1 MNMNQTAPVNN
12 EISYPLPQPKAFRV
26 LAKIISCV
34 FHPLFIP
41 AYISAYLIY
50 LHPYLF
56 AGYDDKQKFVRLLSV
71 FVITAFFPAI
81 TVFLLWRLQFA
92 ESIYLRTQKERIIP
106 FVASIIY
113 FFWAFWVS
121 RNIEG
126 TPPAMTFF
134 FLGVFLS
141 TSAALMANNYF
152 KISLHGLGVGGA
164 VAFII
169 LLGMVTPEPIGK
181 IISITTII
189 AGLVSTSRL
198 IVSDHHP
205 MEVYWGLIIG
215 GMCQLIAF
223 HFIM

>member
-1 MNMNQTAPVNN
+1 V
-12 EISYPLPQPKAFRV
+12 
-26 LAKIISCV
+26 
-34 FHPLFIP
+34 
-41 AYISAYLIY
+41 
-50 LHPYLF
+50 
-56 AGYDDKQKFVRLLSV
+56 SV

-121 RNIEG
+121 RNLPG

-164 VAFII
+164 VAFMI
-169 LLGMVTPEPIGK
+169 LLGMVTSEPMGK
-181 IISITTII
+181 IISLTTII
-189 AGLVSTSRL
+189 TGMVATSRL

-205 MEVYWGLIIG
+205 MEVYWGLIVG
-215 GMCQLIAF
+215 GVCQLVAF
-223 HFIM
+223 YFIM

>member
-1 MNMNQTAPVNN
+1 MEQAAHIHN
-12 EISYPLPQPKAFRV
+12 EVTYPLPQPKPLKV
-26 LAKIISCV
+26 VAKVISYV

-41 AYISAYLIY
+41 VFVSAYIIY

-56 AGYDDKQKFVRLLSV
+56 AGFDSKQKFIRLISV

-121 RNIEG
+121 RNLAG

-152 KISLHGLGVGGA
+152 KISLHGLAVGGA
-164 VAFII
+164 VAFMV
-169 LLGMVTPEPIGK
+169 LLGMITSEPMGK
-181 IISITTII
+181 IISITTLI

-205 MEVYWGLIIG
+205 MEVYWGLILG
-215 GMCQLIAF
+215 GLCQFIAF
-223 HFIM
+223 YFIIM

>member
-1 MNMNQTAPVNN
+1 MQTNGINN
-12 EISYPLPQPKAFRV
+12 AITYPLPQPKILRV
-26 LAKIISCV
+26 IAKIVSYI

-41 AYISAYLIY
+41 VYVTAYLIY
-50 LHPYLF
+50 IHPYLF
-56 AGYDDKQKFVRLLSV
+56 AAYDSKQKFLRLLSV
-71 FVITAFFPAI
+71 FVITVFFPAI

-113 FFWAFWVS
+113 FFWAFWVA
-121 RNIEG
+121 RNLEG
-126 TPPAMTFF
+126 TPSPMVFF

-164 VAFII
+164 VAFMI
-169 LLGMVTPEPIGK
+169 LLGTLTTEPMGMV
-181 IISITTII
+181 ISITTLI
-189 AGLVSTSRL
+189 AGLVCTARL

-205 MEVYWGLIIG
+205 FEVYSGVIIAVLT
-215 GMCQLIAF
+215 QFIACWI
-223 HFIM
+223 IM

>member
-1 MNMNQTAPVNN
+1 MNTAQLEDEV
-12 EISYPLPQPKAFRV
+12 SYPLPQPKALRV
-26 LAKIISCV
+26 VAKVISYV

-41 AYISAYLIY
+41 AYVSAYLIY
-50 LHPYLF
+50 VHPYLF
-56 AGYDDKQKFVRLLSV
+56 AGYNSNQKFIRLVSV
-71 FVITAFFPAI
+71 FVITAFFPAL

-164 VAFII
+164 AAFML
-169 LLGMVTPEPIGK
+169 LLGAVSNEGMGS
-181 IISITTII
+181 IISLTTII
-189 AGLVSTSRL
+189 AGLVATSRL

-205 MEVYWGLIIG
+205 MEVYWGLILG
-215 GMCQLIAF
+215 GVCQVIAF
-223 HFIM
+223 YFIM

>member
-1 MNMNQTAPVNN
+1 MQTNGINN
-12 EISYPLPQPKAFRV
+12 AITYPLPQPKILRV
-26 LAKIISCV
+26 IAKIVSYI

-41 AYISAYLIY
+41 VYVTAYLIY
-50 LHPYLF
+50 IHPYLF
-56 AGYDDKQKFVRLLSV
+56 AAYDSKQKFLRLLSV
-71 FVITAFFPAI
+71 FVITVFFPAI

-113 FFWAFWVS
+113 FFWAFWVA
-121 RNIEG
+121 RNLEG
-126 TPPAMTFF
+126 TPSPMVFF

-164 VAFII
+164 VAFMI
-169 LLGMVTPEPIGK
+169 LLGTLTTEPMGMV
-181 IISITTII
+181 ISITTLI
-189 AGLVSTSRL
+189 AGLVCTARL

-205 MEVYWGLIIG
+205 FEVYSGVIIAG
-215 GMCQLIAF
+215 STQFIACWI
-223 HFIM
+223 IM